1 MCVFTRR
8 AGYEECFKRVEEAK
22 TATPVRTAE
31 LEEIRD
37 IYGYDLYIDC
47 LNAVISKHNLS

>member
-1 MCVFTRR
+1 MCNFTRR
-8 AGYEECFKRVEEAK
+8 AGYKECFKRVEEAR
-22 TATPVRTAE
+22 TSTPVKTAE

-47 LNAVISKHNLS
+47 LNAVISKHNLT